1 MSFLSEDHAQGRP
14 RDGDWYLI
22 ESAGKVR
29 RGRVAE
35 RCVEGV
41 SSGRQR
47 RRESRRNLRAGREEV
62 EMKSSSQEPIPVNWT
77 SMRMDEAPGRA
88 DEREVLK
95 EEAGAE

>member
-41 SSGRQR
+41 RAGDKGA
-47 RRESRRNLRAGREEV
+47 ESRAATCG
-62 EMKSSSQEPIPVNWT
+62 QEPIPVNWT